1 MSISTVSFLA
11 ELDWNSLPIE
21 CFPLTYDLNGFKS
34 RINRHLLNVG
44 FFSTDFLYS
53 LIFLCLFFCNSMPCS
68 GCSNDGIIK
77 LVLQHDI
84 RKNTHSITKQS
95 NRFRHELDIPEETNE
110 TA

>member
-1 MSISTVSFLA
+1 
-11 ELDWNSLPIE
+11 
-21 CFPLTYDLNGFKS
+21 
-34 RINRHLLNVG
+34 
-44 FFSTDFLYS
+44 
-53 LIFLCLFFCNSMPCS
+53 MPCS

-110 TA
+110 TAQGKEIKRKAKNEGIKQIKETWENRPLHG